1 MTFAG
6 GTLIFAAFV
15 VVYFLVVAYSLYT
28 RRGSGINQ
36 HPYRDPYGD
45 APGAARKSSLSHD
58 ERASIQY
65 ARGTR

>member
-1 MTFAG
+1 MHFAG
-6 GTLIFAAFV
+6 GALIFGLFV
-15 VVYFLVVAYSLYT
+15 VGYFVVLVFSLYT

-45 APGAARKSSLSHD
+45 TPGASRTSSLSHD